1 MQGSL
6 ADGRPW
12 PGTLLASWVLL
23 MACTAPAAPAPNRT
37 FYDWSLGDRRVAE
50 FETPHPS
57 LDWPKDEADPDF
69 IGVDVLRGA
78 VRFSRPREWLLR
90 NASNEPGAAYV
101 HYVSPSA
108 YSFVLYQRPDAPT
121 APWSELCASYEAEV
135 KAAGGKLVGRGIPI
149 ATSRGQGRAY
159 SIETTV
165 KTLAGPLLSRSRE
178 VLLRGD
184 QRLVLLQIVR
194 EEEDLSSDSS
204 ELLRAVG
211 TLEVH

>member
-6 ADGRPW
+6 ANGRPRIW
-12 PGTLLASWVLL
+12 LLLPWALL
-23 MACTAPAAPAPNRT
+23 FACAPATTPPTNRT

-50 FETPHPS
+50 FEAPHPS
-57 LDWPKDEADPDF
+57 LDWPKGETDPDF
-69 IGVDVLRGA
+69 LGVDVLRGA
-78 VRFSRPREWLLR
+78 VRFSRPREWLMR
-90 NASNEPGAAYV
+90 NASLEPGAAYV

-108 YSFVLYQRPDAPT
+108 YSFLLYQRPDAPT
-121 APWSELCASYEAEV
+121 APWSELLASYEAEV
-135 KAAGGKLVGRGIPI
+135 KAAGGKIVGRGIPI

-165 KTLAGPLLSRSRE
+165 KTSAGPLLSRSRE
-178 VLLRGD
+178 VLLRGS

-194 EEEDLSSDSS
+194 EEGDLASESP

-211 TLEVH
+211 TLEIH